1 MTEEKLKGIL
11 TAMKYGVSNARAEDL
26 NNKVKA
32 MARRTYGFRNRE
44 RFKAAIMFYFWRLEI
59 NA

>member
-44 RFKAAIMFYFWRLEI
+44 RFKAAIMFYF
-59 NA
+59 